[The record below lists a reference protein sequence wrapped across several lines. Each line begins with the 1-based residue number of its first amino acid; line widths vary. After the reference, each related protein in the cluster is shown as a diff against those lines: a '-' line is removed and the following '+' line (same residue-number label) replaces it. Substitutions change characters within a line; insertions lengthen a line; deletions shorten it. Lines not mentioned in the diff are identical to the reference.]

1 MQRIERSAL
10 VAYSCQQM
18 FDVVNDV
25 ASYPQFVPGC
35 IGSEVI
41 EADAVSMVAR
51 LDLGKAGMK
60 QSFVTRNTLD
70 APNSIHLDLKDGP
83 FKKLHGEWVFTSLS
97 ESACKI
103 VFWLEFE
110 FSNFFLTK
118 TAGKIFEKV
127 AAEQVDAMCER
138 ARHLYP

>member
-10 VAYSCQQM
+10 VPFSCQQM
-18 FDVVNDV
+18 FDVVNGV
-25 ASYPQFVPGC
+25 ASYPDFVPGC

-41 EADAVSMVAR
+41 EVSEHSMVAR
-51 LDLGKAGMK
+51 LVLGKAGIK

-70 APNSIHLDLKDGP
+70 APNSIHLDLEDGP
-83 FKKLHGEWVFTSLS
+83 FKKLHGEWVFTALS

-110 FSNFFLTK
+110 FSNIFLTK

-127 AAEQVDAMCER
+127 ATEQVDAMCER
-138 ARHLYP
+138 ARAIYP